1 MSRLFADSSEAAGY
15 REFAATAGQAGEIS
29 MESDHDFSDP
39 VMSIGTLAKKVGLSV
54 SAVRKYENECL
65 IIAHR
70 TPSGHRLFSREDVD
84 RIRNI
89 QRMIQDLGLNIQGIR
104 RLQAM
109 LPCWDLLPCSVR
121 RRGKCPAFQ
130 DNSRPCW
137 MIKGLDCTPSNGN
150 ECRQC
155 VVYRFGSLCT
165 ERIKGLV
172 HDQNGSRDASSAIRE
187 LMDRRR
193 RHGPAARRL

>member
-1 MSRLFADSSEAAGY
+1 
-15 REFAATAGQAGEIS
+15 
-29 MESDHDFSDP
+29 MEPYPEFSDP
-39 VMSIGTLAKKVGLSV
+39 VMTIGTLAEKVGLSV

-70 TPSGHRLFSREDVD
+70 TPSGHRLFSQEDID
-84 RIRNI
+84 RVRKI
-89 QRMIQDLGLNIQGIR
+89 QHMIQDVGLNVEGIR

-109 LPCWDLLPCSVR
+109 LPCWELLPCGPGR
-121 RRGKCPAFQ
+121 RESCPAFK

-137 MIKGLDCTPSNGN
+137 MIKGLDCRPSHGN

-165 ERIKGLV
+165 EQIKSLV
-172 HDQNGSRDASSAIRE
+172 YDQTGCRDASAAIRE
-187 LMDRRR
+187 LIDRRR
-193 RHGPAARRL
+193 RAGEEA

>member
-1 MSRLFADSSEAAGY
+1 MDP
-15 REFAATAGQAGEIS
+15 I
-29 MESDHDFSDP
+29 DDFSDP
-39 VMSIGTLAKKVGLSV
+39 VMSIGTLAEKVGLSV

-89 QRMIQDLGLNIQGIR
+89 QRMIQELGLNLQGICR
-104 RLQAM
+104 IQAM
-109 LPCWDLLPCSVR
+109 LPCWELLPCSHQR
-121 RRGKCPAFQ
+121 RAKCPAFQ

-137 MIKGLDCTPSNGN
+137 MIKGLDCKPSDGN

-165 ERIKGLV
+165 EQIKSLV
-172 HDQNGSRDASSAIRE
+172 YDQSGPQDAGAAIRE
-187 LMDRRR
+187 LMARRQRLPAKTRRR
-193 RHGPAARRL
+193 TP

>member
-1 MSRLFADSSEAAGY
+1 
-15 REFAATAGQAGEIS
+15 
-29 MESDHDFSDP
+29 
-39 VMSIGTLAKKVGLSV
+39 MSIGTLAEKVGLSD
-54 SAVRKYENECL
+54 SAIRKYENACL

-70 TPSGHRLFSREDVD
+70 TPSGHRLFSREDID

-89 QRMIQDLGLNIQGIR
+89 QRLIQDLGLNIKGIR
-104 RLQAM
+104 RLQAL
-109 LPCWDLLPCSVR
+109 LPCWELLPCNTQL
-121 RRGKCPAFQ
+121 RGKCPAFQ

-137 MIKGLDCTPSNGN
+137 LIKDLDCTPSHGN

-165 ERIKGLV
+165 EQIKGLV
-172 HDQNGSRDASSAIRE
+172 HDQNGSPDAGTAIRE

-193 RHGPAARRL
+193 RSRNDG